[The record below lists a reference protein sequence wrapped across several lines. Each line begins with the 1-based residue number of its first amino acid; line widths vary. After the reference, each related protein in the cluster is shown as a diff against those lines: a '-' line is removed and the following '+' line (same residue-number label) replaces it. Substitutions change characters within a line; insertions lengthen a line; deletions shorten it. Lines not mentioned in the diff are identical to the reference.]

1 MEEMT
6 KSANHIGIIS
16 VCEIKHAEFQQQRQL
31 NKTLVLLKVHNID
44 ENQLS
49 PLALAL
55 NPSTAT
61 QLTGF
66 YLTGIFVWAYIR
78 IMLHFYT
85 PWKNLQK
92 TEVFWCF
99 QGV

>member
-6 KSANHIGIIS
+6 NSANHIGIIS
-16 VCEIKHAEFQQQRQL
+16 VCEIKHTEFQQQRQL

-66 YLTGIFVWAYIR
+66 YLTGIFV
-78 IMLHFYT
+78 
-85 PWKNLQK
+85 
-92 TEVFWCF
+92 
-99 QGV
+99 